1 MHRAALADDT
11 EALAKAAQNPIANM
25 ISLPFQN
32 NTTLNAGPEKQTQ
45 NVLDIQPVIPVK
57 LDADWN
63 LITRTILPVI
73 SQPGFVPG
81 QDRVNGI
88 GDMQVELFVS
98 PAKPGKLIWGL
109 GPILQLPTNSN
120 DALGTKKWGIGPAVV
135 LLTSEG
141 HWLYGV
147 VATNV
152 WSFAGP
158 GDAAPINQMLVQYF
172 VNYNFAEGWYA
183 TTSPDITAN
192 WKAPNNNRWTV
203 PIRRRLRQDLQDR
216 RPGDERPGASVLQ
229 RRVAGQRRRQ
239 LDDSGAVAVPLSQV
253 AGLARGPRR
262 QPCVV
267 EQQ

>member
-1 MHRAALADDT
+1 MKRNLGWIAWAAACVLAVSRAALAEDT

-45 NVLDIQPVIPVK
+45 NVLNIQPVIPVK
-57 LDADWN
+57 LNADWN

-88 GDMQVELFVS
+88 GDTQLELFVS

-120 DALGTKKWGIGPAVV
+120 DVLGTKKWGIGPAVV

-147 VATNV
+147 VANNI
-152 WSFAGP
+152 WSFAGRATP
-158 GDAAPINQMLVQYF
+158 RRSTRCSSNTSSTTTSRRAGTRPPRRTSPPTGRLP
-172 VNYNFAEGWYA
+172 A
-183 TTSPDITAN
+183 TTAGRCRSAADSARSSRSATRRLNGQVQAFYNVVSPDNVGGN
-192 WKAPNNNRWTV
+192 WT
-203 PIRRRLRQDLQDR
+203 IRAQLQLLF
-216 RPGDERPGASVLQ
+216 PK
-229 RRVAGQRRRQ
+229 
-239 LDDSGAVAVPLSQV
+239 
-253 AGLARGPRR
+253 
-262 QPCVV
+262 
-267 EQQ
+267 